1 MHAVQIEVT
10 KGGQVALSTVDVHMP
25 RSKLCFGFHAKF
37 FLFGLLD
44 VVEYVIT
51 TRHNSR
57 TIHKRGVCIDDWS
70 SIKIAK

>member
-51 TRHNSR
+51 TWCNSCG
-57 TIHKRGVCIDDWS
+57 IHEGCVCTDDWS
-70 SIKIAK
+70 SIKVAK